1 MKYIEAPRE
10 FEGDLSGY
18 RRSVFLAGGITN
30 CPAWQQEMV
39 ELLESTNLVLFNPRR
54 KDFPIGDPNAAREQ
68 IEWEYRYLR
77 KAASI
82 LFWFPKETLCPI
94 VLFELGSWSMT
105 GSPIFVGVHPEYERR
120 QDIEIQM
127 SLVRPTLEI
136 VYDLD
141 DLAKQVIVWAR

>member
-1 MKYIEAPRE
+1 MKYVEALQE

-18 RRSVFLAGGITN
+18 RRSVFLAGGISGT
-30 CPAWQQEMV
+30 PLWQKEIV
-39 ELLESTNLVLFNPRR
+39 SLLQDTNLVLFNPRR
-54 KDFPIGDPNAAREQ
+54 KDFPIGDSNAAREQ
-68 IEWEYRYLR
+68 IEWEFRYLR
-77 KAASI
+77 KAAAIS
-82 LFWFPKETLCPI
+82 FWFSKETLCPI

-127 SLVRPTLEI
+127 SLVRPTVEI

-141 DLAKQVIVWAR
+141 ALAEQIKLWVR